1 MEKPVFMDGKRIYL
15 RPLDMD
21 DLETFQRWFN
31 NPELRMFLMLPYPI
45 TKEGEREILEKMMKS
60 KDDVVLSIV
69 MKRDDRLIGN
79 VGLHR
84 FNRISRSAMLG
95 IAIGDLAM
103 ASKGYGTE
111 AMELML
117 DHGFKTLNLHR
128 IDLFVH
134 EFNARGIAAYKKI
147 GFVEEGRKRDG
158 LFADGKYHDEILMSI
173 LEDEWMKRK
182 K

>member
-1 MEKPVFMDGKRIYL
+1 MEKPIFIDGKRIYL

-31 NPELRMFLMLPYPI
+31 NPELRRFLLLPYPI

-69 MKRDDRLIGN
+69 VKKDDRLIGN
-79 VGLHR
+79 LGLHR
-84 FNRISRSAMLG
+84 FNRTSRSAMLG
-95 IAIGDLAM
+95 IAIGDLSM
-103 ASKGYGTE
+103 ASKGFGTE

-117 DHGFKTLNLHR
+117 DYGFKTLNLHR
-128 IDLFVH
+128 IDLCVH
-134 EFNARGIAAYKKI
+134 EFNARGIAAYKKV
-147 GFVEEGRKRDG
+147 GFVEEGRMRDA
-158 LFADGKYHDEILMSI
+158 LYADGKYHDQILMSI